1 MRGMQRSLSLLL
13 LLIALPLVALADGND
28 EQERNRKLLE
38 KARSDPQHYARLL
51 QDLQAFLALPEEKQK
66 ELRKLDHDL
75 HDEDSAGYAR
85 LQRVLERYN
94 DWLQRLP
101 ETERKKLESAAD
113 AKEKLRLIKEIRE
126 REWIGRLPRTYQEEL
141 ARLASEPTKYR
152 QRIKELHEEERQR
165 HQEWAYAIRHW
176 NEGERLRQV
185 AGRLQKLKPEIAEFV
200 RDSLTPL
207 LSEEEKLRLK
217 QDFDAAAKP
226 GQWVQALTTL
236 VELSDKHPLR
246 YPPSPKIGPR
256 QFTELPAGLQARL
269 KKAAGWPPPDIDQS
283 EGKWPEYAE
292 KVTRFARD
300 NRILLPAQLGPSH
313 LADFTRPVQEFCKQ
327 QLLPVLTEQEK
338 TNLRD
343 GIWPR
348 YANQLANLARKH
360 KLQIPGMTLP
370 GEPFLWQPFRN
381 RARAIAAAN
390 DVAMAIAPEPGLPD
404 VPDRMLRDFL
414 QKDLTPEQQAGLPS
428 LSLTDPET
436 RELIKQ
442 QFFKRN
448 PDVLDRLQKADQ
460 KKQTKKNK
468 LKK

>member
-1 MRGMQRSLSLLL
+1 MRDIDRFISLLV
-13 LLIALPLVALADGND
+13 LLIALPLVVLADGND

-51 QDLQAFLALPEEKQK
+51 QDLQAFQALPEEKQK
-66 ELRKLDHDL
+66 ELRKLDRDL
-75 HDEDSAGYAR
+75 HEEDSAGYAR

-101 ETERKKLESAAD
+101 EAERKKLESAAD
-113 AKEKLRLIKEIRE
+113 AKDKLRLIKEIRE
-126 REWIGRLPRTYQEEL
+126 REWIGRLPKAYQEEL
-141 ARLASEPTKYR
+141 TRLASEPAKYR

-217 QDFDAAAKP
+217 QDFDAVAKP

-236 VELSDKHPLR
+236 VELSDKHPLK

-256 QFTELPAGLQARL
+256 QFTDLPAGLQARL
-269 KKAAGWPPPDIDQS
+269 KKAAGWPPPDIGQA
-283 EGKWPEYAE
+283 EGKWPDYAE
-292 KVTRFARD
+292 KVTRFARE
-300 NRILLPAQLGPSH
+300 NRVMLPAQLGPSH
-313 LADFTRPVQEFCKQ
+313 QVDFTRPVQEFCKQ
-327 QLLPVLTEQEK
+327 QLFPVLTEQEK
-338 TNLRD
+338 ANLRD

-348 YANQLANLARKH
+348 YASQLANLARKH

-381 RARAIAAAN
+381 RARAIAVAN

-404 VPDRMLRDFL
+404 VPDRVLRDFI
-414 QKDLTPEQQAGLPS
+414 QKDLTAEQQAGLPS

-442 QFFKRN
+442 QFFKHN